1 MVTRTTSFED
11 EGSTVEI
18 FDIRGSYEAR
28 KFNYQSLLNQEYG
41 YYCVRF
47 FKIKKIRGILDRLMF
62 WIYPGDQ
69 FEFVPYHLSAEVKYR
84 SRRWYGPRYHVLC
97 GNDFEEREDIKS
109 QEEVFDYFR
118 ETHPEIFEWIL
129 FNLEMF

>member
-1 MVTRTTSFED
+1 MVARATQFEG
-11 EGSTVEI
+11 EECIVET
-18 FDIRGSYEAR
+18 FDVGGSYEAR
-28 KFNYQSLLNQEYG
+28 KFVYQSLLDQKSEY
-41 YYCVRF
+41 YLVRF
-47 FKIKKIRGILDRLMF
+47 YKIKKIRGILDRLMF
-62 WIYPGDQ
+62 WLYPDRR

-109 QEEVFDYFR
+109 QEEVFDYFK